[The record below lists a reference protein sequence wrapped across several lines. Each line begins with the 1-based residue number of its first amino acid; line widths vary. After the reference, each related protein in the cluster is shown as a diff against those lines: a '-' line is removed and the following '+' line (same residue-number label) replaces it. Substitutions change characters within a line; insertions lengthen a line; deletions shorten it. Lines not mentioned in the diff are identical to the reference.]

1 MYSKRTITLS
11 ILLHVALV
19 VLLMVSVDFAPRE
32 VRAGGN
38 RKKIVQAVVVDNHAV
53 KEEVKRLKAA
63 EEKARLE
70 RAQKVKEAER
80 KVAQAEKKRKAEE
93 KRLKELKAERAR
105 LKKKDDQARKRAAE
119 ADKKREADLKRLA
132 KEKEQREDAERKK
145 RETELA
151 AAERKRIERAL
162 QDDLAVEEA
171 MRQAAVEKSE
181 IDRYVAAIQN
191 RVRQSFTILP
201 GLDGLSCTL
210 RITLIPGGEVSQVQV
225 MKSSGNATFDRQA
238 ENAVRKSAPLP
249 VPADPRLFKKMRS
262 ISFVFDPQT

>member
-11 ILLHVALV
+11 VLLHVALV
-19 VLLMVSVDFAPRE
+19 VLLVVSVDFAPHE
-32 VRAGGN
+32 VRAGGS

-53 KEEVKRLKAA
+53 IEEVKRLKAA

-70 RAQKVKEAER
+70 REQKINEAER
-80 KVAQAEKKRKAEE
+80 KAAQAEKKRKAEE

-105 LKKKDDQARKRAAE
+105 LKKKDELARKRAAE
-119 ADKKREADLKRLA
+119 ADKKRAADLKRLA
-132 KEKEQREDAERKK
+132 KEKEQREDTDRKK
-145 RETELA
+145 REAEVA
-151 AAERKRIERAL
+151 AAQRKQIERAL

-171 MRQAAVEKSE
+171 AHQAAAERSE

-262 ISFVFDPQT
+262 ISFVFDPQI